1 MFSNK
6 DNLVLVEQ
14 SPEQESFNTNI
25 NLHPALSRAMNLKQD
40 GFATKNN
47 LESYSNLLFKPIT
60 EIEED

>member
-14 SPEQESFNTNI
+14 MAEQEFFNTNI

-40 GFATKNN
+40 GVATKNN